1 MRTLDQFNFSS
12 KRALMRVDFNVP
24 LNADFQVTD
33 ATRIEAALP
42 SIQHILNQ
50 NGALVL
56 MSHLGRPKSA
66 DDQNFSLK
74 HIVDE
79 VSKWIGKPVKFV
91 SDCASEEAFEA
102 SKNLKSGEILLLE
115 NLRFYKEEKQGD
127 LAFAKQLAQH
137 GDIYVNDAFGTA
149 HRAHA
154 STAVVAQFFGN
165 EKCFGNL
172 MVQEIENLER
182 VISTGE
188 KPVTAIMGGAKVSS
202 KISIIEKILP
212 KVDQWIIG
220 GGMSYTF
227 AKAMGG
233 EIGKSLVE
241 NDYLDVALHLI
252 EKAKAENVKL
262 FLPSDSLNA
271 DNFSNDA
278 KTCVSGIKEVP
289 EHCMGLDISDETID
303 TYRNVLLE
311 SKTILWNG
319 PMGVFEL
326 ENFSKGTKAIGE
338 AVAEATEKG
347 AFSLV
352 GGGDSVAAA
361 KQFNLSERLSY
372 ISTGGGAMLE
382 YLEGVELPGISAIN
396 N

>member
-1 MRTLDQFNFSS
+1 MPLGSFRFLKNILLSALLASTASFANDENLQRKTFLQAEKQVWNSGSATYENLYNQLHYYPLQPYLDQKRLMTKINLSS
-12 KRALMRVDFNVP
+12 TAEINDFLNKYEGTPLDWPLRKKWLNYLAKRN
-24 LNADFQVTD
+24 
-33 ATRIEAALP
+33 
-42 SIQHILNQ
+42 
-50 NGALVL
+50 
-56 MSHLGRPKSA
+56 
-66 DDQNFSLK
+66 
-74 HIVDE
+74 
-79 VSKWIGKPVKFV
+79 KPVLFQRFFKATSNVELTCQHYLFQ
-91 SDCASEEAFEA
+91 
-102 SKNLKSGEILLLE
+102 LKSG
-115 NLRFYKEEKQGD
+115 
-127 LAFAKQLAQH
+127 
-137 GDIYVNDAFGTA
+137 
-149 HRAHA
+149 
-154 STAVVAQFFGN
+154 VA
-165 EKCFGNL
+165 
-172 MVQEIENLER
+172 
-182 VISTGE
+182 
-188 KPVTAIMGGAKVSS
+188 A
-202 KISIIEKILP
+202 EKILP
-212 KVDQWIIG
+212 KVDQLIIG

-338 AVAEATEKG
+338 AVTVQLSMTVAVT
-347 AFSLV
+347 SMSSV
-352 GGGDSVAAA
+352 SVAANA
-361 KQFNLSERLSY
+361 GDAER
-372 ISTGGGAMLE
+372 AAA
-382 YLEGVELPGISAIN
+382 PAAIMIILRILLVS
-396 N
+396 